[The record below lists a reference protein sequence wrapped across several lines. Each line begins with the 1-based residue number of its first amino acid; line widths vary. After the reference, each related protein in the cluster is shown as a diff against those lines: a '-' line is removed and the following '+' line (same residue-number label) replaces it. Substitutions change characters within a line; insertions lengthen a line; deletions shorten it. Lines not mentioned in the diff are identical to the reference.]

1 MKKRSEISLSL
12 ELRYST
18 TSTASNSKESEII
31 NLQKHIN
38 IVQQNKERLIKDYSN
53 FWEQLKIQ
61 GNENELKQII
71 NSLNEKLEQ
80 LIALNRL

>member
-61 GNENELKQII
+61 GNGNELKQII

>member
-1 MKKRSEISLSL
+1 MKKRSDISLSL

-38 IVQQNKERLIKDYSN
+38 IVQQNKERLIEDYSN